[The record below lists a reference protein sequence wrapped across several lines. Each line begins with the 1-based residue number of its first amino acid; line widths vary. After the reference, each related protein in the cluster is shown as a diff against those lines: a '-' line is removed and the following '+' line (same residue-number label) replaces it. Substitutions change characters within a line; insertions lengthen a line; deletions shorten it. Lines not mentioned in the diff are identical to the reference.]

1 MLPNSALVTDAYAAA
16 LRASFS
22 AAHADVR
29 QHGREPALL
38 TMSQVQTL
46 PDVHTDFIFSLRWEG
61 VDWPF
66 LLIALVGAAA
76 FVVVLL
82 YVRRRGR
89 RN

>member
-1 MLPNSALVTDAYAAA
+1 
-16 LRASFS
+16 
-22 AAHADVR
+22 
-29 QHGREPALL
+29 
-38 TMSQVQTL
+38 MSQVQKL
-46 PDVHTDFIFSLRWEG
+46 PDAHTDFIFSLRWDG

-76 FVVVLL
+76 VVVALL